1 MPDII
6 YVLSLGVGGPIRSI
20 TQVDID
26 RLGTV
31 YNNGH
36 SLVTKVKCVVGV
48 MDTPPKNSNFTVTER
63 LNYTWGDRE
72 LWPYIGYKK
81 YTDCG
86 FIISVH

>member
-1 MPDII
+1 MLDII

-48 MDTPPKNSNFTVTER
+48 MYTPPKNSDFTVKER
-63 LNYTWGDRE
+63 LNYYTWGIE
-72 LWPYIGYKK
+72 SYGLI
-81 YTDCG
+81 
-86 FIISVH
+86 